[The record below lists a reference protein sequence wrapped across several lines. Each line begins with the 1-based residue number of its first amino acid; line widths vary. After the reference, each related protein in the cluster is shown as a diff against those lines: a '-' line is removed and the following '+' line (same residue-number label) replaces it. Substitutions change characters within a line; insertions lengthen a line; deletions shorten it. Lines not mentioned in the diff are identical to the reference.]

1 MILSETSD
9 IAVEKTHGHALIL
22 EARFYNTIADHM
34 AEGAI
39 AVLQAAGMS
48 FDRLS
53 VPGSLEIPAAIQ
65 FAAKSG
71 KYDCFV
77 ALGCIIRGET
87 YHFEVCCN
95 ESARGLQQVAL
106 AHDLCIGNGIITID
120 TMDQALERARP
131 QRLNKGGGAAFAAI
145 QMLRLKRSLAA

>member
-1 MILSETSD
+1 MKHSETHPIS
-9 IAVEKTHGHALIL
+9 VEKTHGHALIL

-39 AVLQAAGMS
+39 TVLEEAGMTY
-48 FDRLS
+48 DRLS

-87 YHFEVCCN
+87 YHFEIVCN
-95 ESARGLQQVAL
+95 ESARALQEVAL
-106 AHDLCIGNGIITID
+106 NHGLCIGNGILTVD

-131 QRLNKGGGAAFAAI
+131 QNLNKGGGAAFAAI
-145 QMLRLKRSLAA
+145 AMLRLKRAFQ